1 MHRVLISLGSN
12 CQQSVH
18 IQWTSERLCTVLQD
32 VSFSRKLWTADIKG
46 SGHWY
51 MNRLLKGH
59 TTLTASELEVLLKQL
74 ERETGRDK
82 GRVTI
87 DADLLLYDKER
98 FHMHDWPRTYV
109 QQLLPDVMDE
119 KSLSQLIKNK

>member
-1 MHRVLISLGSN
+1 
-12 CQQSVH
+12 
-18 IQWTSERLCTVLQD
+18 
-32 VSFSRKLWTADIKG
+32 
-46 SGHWY
+46 
-51 MNRLLKGH
+51 MNRLLKGY

-98 FHMHDWPRTYV
+98 FHVHDWPRTYV